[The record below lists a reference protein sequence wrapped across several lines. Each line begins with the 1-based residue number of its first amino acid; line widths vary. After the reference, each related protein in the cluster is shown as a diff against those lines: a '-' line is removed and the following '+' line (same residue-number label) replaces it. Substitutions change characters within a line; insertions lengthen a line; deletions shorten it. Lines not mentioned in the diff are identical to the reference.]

1 MKAVPEVSVID
12 SYTLALPAE
21 RMLAFLID
29 YLIAFGIYFIPYAGP
44 VISFLYLIFR
54 DGIKLFGNRSA
65 GKKIMKIKAIN
76 EHTNTSTNLWD
87 SFKRNLIF
95 IPNIVLVLPY
105 NTKYAI
111 LILNLLGLLI
121 EIYFLY
127 TSSENQRLG
136 DQVANTVV
144 IEE

>member
-29 YLIAFGIYFIPYAGP
+29 YLIAFAIFFIPYAGP

-54 DGIKLFGNRSA
+54 DGIRLLGYRSV
-65 GKKIMKIKAIN
+65 GKKIMKIKAVN
-76 EHTNTSTNLWD
+76 EHTNISTNLWS
-87 SFKRNLIF
+87 SFRRNLIF
-95 IPNIVLVLPY
+95 IPNVVLILPY

-111 LILNLLGLLI
+111 LLLNLIGLLV
-121 EIYFLY
+121 EVFFLY
-127 TSSENQRLG
+127 TSSENQRFG
-136 DQVANTVV
+136 DQVADTVV